1 MANRDPASLEGVAL
15 HVYAATKDMHGLVVV
30 DADGEL
36 LFIPEQGRLEL
47 LTELGRIEL
56 SPGQIALV
64 PRGVRFRALLPYGSA
79 RGYVA
84 ENHGNLFRLPDL
96 GPIGANGLANPR
108 DFETPIAWF
117 EDRDD
122 PCEVVQKFL
131 GHLWKT
137 THDNSQHDVVA
148 WPRNLAPWRYTL
160 YRLRSE
166 RHRAGKGSDRPAKR
180 S

>member
-1 MANRDPASLEGVAL
+1 
-15 HVYAATKDMHGLVVV
+15 MHGRVFV

-64 PRGVRFRALLPYGSA
+64 PRGVRFRALLPDGSA

-108 DFETPIAWF
+108 DFETPIA
-117 EDRDD
+117 
-122 PCEVVQKFL
+122 
-131 GHLWKT
+131 
-137 THDNSQHDVVA
+137 
-148 WPRNLAPWRYTL
+148 
-160 YRLRSE
+160 RSE
-166 RHRAGKGSDRPAKR
+166 EHTSELQSLMRISYAVFCLKKKKQY
-180 S
+180 